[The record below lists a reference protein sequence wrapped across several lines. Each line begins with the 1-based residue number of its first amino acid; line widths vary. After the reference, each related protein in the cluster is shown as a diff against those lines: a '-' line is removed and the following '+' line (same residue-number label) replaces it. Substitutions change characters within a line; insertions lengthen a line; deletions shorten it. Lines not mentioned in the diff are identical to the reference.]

1 MTWCWT
7 WLYDFMYQTHPEV
20 DAPGPIW
27 YPTSRW
33 QGGQSSQEIGECFFS
48 LKRFF
53 FSCRWHGN
61 CEILNFLIMYMF
73 FSVFVFLL
81 FFFVSLTCSG
91 FRLGEVYLHP
101 SLGWSFCFCWST
113 CITRWVNEW
122 TPRWLFH
129 MFLGRI
135 CSSQFFV
142 VEEMSFCWGQTILKV
157 AGSTTVLKIWQKLSK
172 LIGLAPITRAIFPA
186 AAWDSVFDLAFLR
199 LGLLEFWGVSA
210 WQDDHVLDYLNE
222 DGLSVEPRGFSQ
234 SGLSQ
239 HASWNQQLQ
248 LRCINP

>member
-1 MTWCWT
+1 MQDRNPRLMPQGQFGTR
-7 WLYDFMYQTHPEV
+7 L
-20 DAPGPIW
+20 
-27 YPTSRW
+27 
-33 QGGQSSQEIGECFFS
+33 QGGKVGKARKKGECFFS

-53 FSCRWHGN
+53 LCRWHGN

-101 SLGWSFCFCWST
+101 SLGWSFCFCWSN

>member
-1 MTWCWT
+1 MGIVRFWIF
-7 WLYDFMYQTHPEV
+7 WLCT
-20 DAPGPIW
+20 
-27 YPTSRW
+27 
-33 QGGQSSQEIGECFFS
+33 
-48 LKRFF
+48 FF
-53 FSCRWHGN
+53 FQCLSFC
-61 CEILNFLIMYMF
+61 C
-73 FSVFVFLL
+73 
-81 FFFVSLTCSG
+81 FFVSLTWSG

-101 SLGWSFCFCWST
+101 SLGWSFCFCWSN

-199 LGLLEFWGVSA
+199 LGLLEFWGV
-210 WQDDHVLDYLNE
+210 
-222 DGLSVEPRGFSQ
+222 GLSGWPCLGLFERRWPFSGTSWLFSKWTFTTCILKSAIAVEMHISLVFFVGGNTF
-234 SGLSQ
+234 
-239 HASWNQQLQ
+239 
-248 LRCINP
+248 